1 MGHQKSFST
10 VQGDDDFEFDEAYF
24 RQFYKPLS
32 NLPTPPPS
40 SRNSS
45 ASPQSPRLPT
55 EGGQKLNAEYLGR
68 SICILCHVL
77 KPQANV
83 PCTGP
88 AAHLARML
96 PPGASFMTPSV
107 SIVQEMLARANL
119 PMDVIALAVCI
130 LDSLTWKFSRSWRSS
145 FPLTPSNRPVLERQ
159 MHIDSVFPEVIILGA
174 LIIAT
179 KFTEDMQEPTQYFS
193 SVWGRGLWACE
204 QINFTERC
212 IMESLDYHILPLWN
226 AKYIKQARHDIEM
239 ARRELLD
246 EDAGP
251 YKQNSSAKH
260 AKSKSA
266 GYAIVGTGLQHPPA
280 ETPRSEATSP
290 FAQGQRQDQKLAE
303 ETGETFSNTEAL
315 PDDYLHLRLE
325 ATPL

>member
-10 VQGDDDFEFDEAYF
+10 VQDDDDFEFDEAYF

-55 EGGQKLNAEYLGR
+55 EGGEKLNAEYLGR
-68 SICILCHVL
+68 PTC
-77 KPQANV
+77 
-83 PCTGP
+83 P

-145 FPLTPSNRPVLERQ
+145 FPLTPSNRPALERQ
-159 MHIDSVFPEVIILGA
+159 MHIDSVFPEIIILGA

-179 KFTEDMQEPTQYFS
+179 KFTEDVQEPTQYFS

-266 GYAIVGTGLQHPPA
+266 GYAIVGMGLQHTPA

-290 FAQGQRQDQKLAE
+290 FAQGQGQDQKLAG
-303 ETGETFSNTEAL
+303 ETGEPFSNTEAL
-315 PDDYLHLRLE
+315 PDDYLHLPPE
-325 ATPL
+325 ATPM